1 MWALQALCTVA
12 RLRRP
17 ALSEVWAGSLFKE
30 PVEADRCKKAPAVW
44 CEFVL
49 PALLAFLLEHLK
61 GTMAV
66 TNARPSMPQRAK
78 VRH

>member
-12 RLRRP
+12 RLCRP
-17 ALSEVWAGSLFKE
+17 ALSEVWAGCLYKE
-30 PVEADRCKKAPAVW
+30 PVEADRCRKAPAVW
-44 CEFVL
+44 REFVL

-61 GTMAV
+61 GTITV
-66 TNARPSMPQRAK
+66 TNCRIGMAPGAK